1 MASDDKKTKATPAP
15 KSEPPAKDKSAS
27 GADTSKTKSGEATAA
42 PVAAKD
48 GELPAAPPATAGA
61 RVKSRFPKLTR
72 ITGMRFSQ
80 RRRKSDNAPLKPLD
94 LYPLPVEDIG
104 WAQRQI
110 LETRKKRGGP

>member
-1 MASDDKKTKATPAP
+1 
-15 KSEPPAKDKSAS
+15 
-27 GADTSKTKSGEATAA
+27 
-42 PVAAKD
+42 
-48 GELPAAPPATAGA
+48 
-61 RVKSRFPKLTR
+61 
-72 ITGMRFSQ
+72 MRFSQ